1 MRRARDQR
9 GSTTVELA
17 FVFPVLLSVLC
28 GSMALLWLV
37 GARSA
42 LADAARSAARFA
54 AIERET
60 CLEPCYPDEAAV
72 QAEVD
77 EDAEI
82 FGMTG
87 CEVSLTEVTARN
99 ADPGLSVTC
108 DLPNAF
114 SPLRLLGIDT
124 ISAATTVH
132 RRAE

>member
-1 MRRARDQR
+1 MRRAGDQR

-17 FVFPVLLSVLC
+17 FVFPVLLTVLC

-54 AIERET
+54 AIETEA

-77 EDAEI
+77 DDAET
-82 FGMTG
+82 FGLTG
-87 CEVSLTEVTARN
+87 CEVALTAVTARN
-99 ADPGLSVTC
+99 EDPDLSVTC
-108 DLPNAF
+108 ELPNVFA
-114 SPLRLLGIDT
+114 PLQLLGIDSIT
-124 ISAATTVH
+124 AATTVH